1 MELEILTIYYY
12 YIIENQCNIFYQN
25 YFSIY
30 LLLLGNYYYF
40 NFTF

>member
-1 MELEILTIYYY
+1 MKPVILTICSF

-30 LLLLGNYYYF
+30 LLLLVNYYYF